1 MPNQSKP
8 KEGSIP
14 DLSGLIS
21 KEDLHKK
28 GSFATYMNWART
40 TQYLREHAP
49 GWEFHLEP
57 RVVPTFDLGEQK
69 TLRSPAEPVWEA
81 PNGTGYL
88 MCFFQNGEKKT
99 PLFPFP
105 IMDNRNNPLPL
116 NKISARDVSD
126 SHRRGLC
133 ACAAF
138 VFGLAYELW
147 ARIEI
152 EEAERVDAAPAKKEI
167 ARSPQ
172 RGANARQ
179 VKASPVAH
187 EMVTGKVTQASIP
200 QAQKDALAKE
210 LQTLPPHGRNR
221 VVSAFRQ
228 EYNISSEKISEFIT
242 TPEHLSF
249 IRSKIAEVES
259 DSP

>member
-1 MPNQSKP
+1 MPNQAKP
-8 KEGSIP
+8 KAGSIP

-40 TQYLREHAP
+40 TQYLRENAP
-49 GWEFHLEP
+49 GWEFHLEHKNEEYVWP
-57 RVVPTFDLGEQK
+57 
-69 TLRSPAEPVWEA
+69 SPD
-81 PNGTGYL
+81 GSGYL

-116 NKISARDVSD
+116 EKISARDVSD

-152 EEAERVDAAPAKKEI
+152 EEAEKADVAPVKKEI

-172 RGANARQ
+172 RGANAKQ
-179 VKASPVAH
+179 VKPSPVAH
-187 EMVTGKVTQASIP
+187 EMVTGKVVQASIP
-200 QAQKDALAKE
+200 QSQKDALAKE
-210 LQTLPPHGRNR
+210 LKTLPPHGRNR
-221 VVSAFRQ
+221 VISSFGQ

-249 IRSKIAEVES
+249 IKSKIAEVES

>member
-1 MPNQSKP
+1 MPNQAKP
-8 KEGSIP
+8 KAGSIP

-49 GWEFHLEP
+49 NWEFHLEP
-57 RVVPTFDLGEQK
+57 KNEEYVWP
-69 TLRSPAEPVWEA
+69 SPD
-81 PNGTGYL
+81 GSGYL

-116 NKISARDVSD
+116 EKISARDVSD

-152 EEAERVDAAPAKKEI
+152 EEAEKADVAPVKKEI

-179 VKASPVAH
+179 AKPNSAVKEIVGDL
-187 EMVTGKVTQASIP
+187 TGRSSIP
-200 QAQKDALAKE
+200 QSQKDALANE
-210 LQTLPPHGRNR
+210 LKTLPPHGRNR
-221 VVSAFRQ
+221 VISSFRQ

-249 IRSKIAEVES
+249 IKSKIAEVES

>member
-40 TQYLREHAP
+40 TQYLRENAP
-49 GWEFHLEP
+49 NWEFHLEC
-57 RVVPTFDLGEQK
+57 RLETQEY
-69 TLRSPAEPVWEA
+69 VWAA

-116 NKISARDVSD
+116 EKISARDVSD

-152 EEAERVDAAPAKKEI
+152 EEAARVDAAPAKKEI

-179 VKASPVAH
+179 AKPSPVAH
-187 EMVTGKVTQASIP
+187 EMVTGKVAQASIP
-200 QAQKDALAKE
+200 QSQKDALAKE
-210 LQTLPPHGRNR
+210 LQTLPTHGRNR

-228 EYNISSEKISEFIT
+228 EYKISSEKISEFIT

>member
-1 MPNQSKP
+1 MANQTKP

-49 GWEFHLEP
+49 NWEFHLECKLD
-57 RVVPTFDLGEQK
+57 TQEY
-69 TLRSPAEPVWEA
+69 VWAA
-81 PNGTGYL
+81 PDGTGYL
-88 MCFFQNGEKKT
+88 MCFFKNGEKKT

-116 NKISARDVSD
+116 EKISARDVSD

-152 EEAERVDAAPAKKEI
+152 EEAARVDAAPIKKEI

-179 VKASPVAH
+179 AKPSPVAH
-187 EMVTGKVTQASIP
+187 EMVTGKVAETPKVSFTA
-200 QAQKDALAKE
+200 AQTKKVQDFMNAHPE
-210 LQTLPPHGRNR
+210 GWETLVETFN
-221 VVSAFRQ
+221 A
-228 EYNISSEKISEFIT
+228 EFNKT
-242 TPEHLSF
+242 GG
-249 IRSKIAEVES
+249 KIATSVTTQEQITFVLDRITAVENLS
-259 DSP
+259 R

>member
-1 MPNQSKP
+1 MPNQAKP
-8 KEGSIP
+8 KAGSIP

-40 TQYLREHAP
+40 TQYLRENAP
-49 GWEFHLEP
+49 GWEFHLEHKNEEYVWP
-57 RVVPTFDLGEQK
+57 
-69 TLRSPAEPVWEA
+69 SPD
-81 PNGTGYL
+81 GSGYL

-116 NKISARDVSD
+116 EKISARDVSD

-152 EEAERVDAAPAKKEI
+152 EEAEKADAAPVKKEI

-179 VKASPVAH
+179 VKPSPVAH
-187 EMVTGKVTQASIP
+187 EMVTGKVAETPKVSLTQSQSNQIKKFMTAHPDGWEGIV
-200 QAQKDALAKE
+200 K
-210 LQTLPPHGRNR
+210 
-221 VVSAFRQ
+221 AFNDQ
-228 EYNISSEKISEFIT
+228 FNKTGDKISQSIT
-242 TPEHLSF
+242 TQEQITFILERITGYENLS
-249 IRSKIAEVES
+249 R
-259 DSP
+259 

>member
-1 MPNQSKP
+1 MPNLQKP
-8 KEGSIP
+8 KAGSIP

-49 GWEFHLEP
+49 NWEFHLEP
-57 RVVPTFDLGEQK
+57 KNEEYVWP
-69 TLRSPAEPVWEA
+69 SPD
-81 PNGTGYL
+81 GSGYL

-116 NKISARDVSD
+116 EKISARDVSD

-152 EEAERVDAAPAKKEI
+152 EEAAKVDATPVKKEVV
-167 ARSPQ
+167 RSPK
-172 RGANARQ
+172 RGAAAKQLAN
-179 VKASPVAH
+179 
-187 EMVTGKVTQASIP
+187 EMITG
-200 QAQKDALAKE
+200 
-210 LQTLPPHGRNR
+210 
-221 VVSAFRQ
+221 
-228 EYNISSEKISEFIT
+228 T
-242 TPEHLSF
+242 TPTVTPRDQLFEDLQKSDLKT
-249 IRSKIAEVES
+249 RNEVLVQFKALNFPQSIVDDKDNKGMFALVKTDAHIKDVRDIMNALENP
-259 DSP
+259 SP

>member
-28 GSFATYMNWART
+28 GSFAIYMNWART

-57 RVVPTFDLGEQK
+57 RVVPTFDLGEKQ
-69 TLRSPAEPVWEA
+69 TLRSPSEPVWEA
-81 PNGTGYL
+81 PDGSGYL

-116 NKISARDVSD
+116 EKISSRDLTD
-126 SHRRGLC
+126 SHRRALC

-147 ARIEI
+147 AKVEI
-152 EEAERVDAAPAKKEI
+152 DEAAKVDATPVKKEI

-172 RGANARQ
+172 RGANARVAKENPQ
-179 VKASPVAH
+179 VAREFVMGEEVPKEQIKALG
-187 EMVTGKVTQASIP
+187 EEL
-200 QAQKDALAKE
+200 DALPVRQRDKVR
-210 LQTLPPHGRNR
+210 T
-221 VVSAFRQ
+221 AFRLKFNVSSV
-228 EYNISSEKISEFIT
+228 NISPFVKT
-242 TPEHLSF
+242 KEHLAFLKST
-249 IRSKIAEVES
+249 IAEVES

>member
-1 MPNQSKP
+1 MPNQAKP
-8 KEGSIP
+8 KAGSIP

-49 GWEFHLEP
+49 NWEFHLESKNEEYVWP
-57 RVVPTFDLGEQK
+57 
-69 TLRSPAEPVWEA
+69 SPD
-81 PNGTGYL
+81 GSGYL

-116 NKISARDVSD
+116 EKISARDVSD

-152 EEAERVDAAPAKKEI
+152 EEAEKADVAPAKKEI

-179 VKASPVAH
+179 AKPNSAVKEIVGDL
-187 EMVTGKVTQASIP
+187 TGRSSIP
-200 QAQKDALAKE
+200 QSQKDALAKE

-221 VVSAFRQ
+221 VISSFRQ
-228 EYNISSEKISEFIT
+228 QFNISSEKISEFIT

-249 IRSKIAEVES
+249 IKSKIAEVES

>member
-1 MPNQSKP
+1 MPNQAKP
-8 KEGSIP
+8 KAGSIP

-40 TQYLREHAP
+40 TQYLRENAP
-49 GWEFHLEP
+49 GWEFHLEHKNEEYVWP
-57 RVVPTFDLGEQK
+57 
-69 TLRSPAEPVWEA
+69 SPD
-81 PNGTGYL
+81 GSGYL

-116 NKISARDVSD
+116 EKISARDVSD

-152 EEAERVDAAPAKKEI
+152 EEAAKVDATPVKKEI

-172 RGANARQ
+172 RGANAKQ
-179 VKASPVAH
+179 VKPSPVAH
-187 EMVTGKVTQASIP
+187 EMVTGKVAEASIP
-200 QAQKDALAKE
+200 QSQKDALAKE
-210 LQTLPPHGRNR
+210 LKTLPPHGRNR
-221 VVSAFRQ
+221 VISSFRQ

-249 IRSKIAEVES
+249 IKSKIAEVES

>member
-1 MPNQSKP
+1 MPNQAKP
-8 KEGSIP
+8 KAGSIP

-40 TQYLREHAP
+40 TQYLRENAP
-49 GWEFHLEP
+49 GWDFYLEP
-57 RVVPTFDLGEQK
+57 KNE
-69 TLRSPAEPVWEA
+69 EYVWAA

-88 MCFFQNGEKKT
+88 MCFFQNGERKT

-116 NKISARDVSD
+116 EKISARDVSD

-152 EEAERVDAAPAKKEI
+152 EEAEKADVAPAKKEI

-172 RGANARQ
+172 RGANAKQ

-187 EMVTGKVTQASIP
+187 EMVTGKVPQASIP
-200 QAQKDALAKE
+200 QSQKDALAKE

-221 VVSAFRQ
+221 VISSFRQ
-228 EYNISSEKISEFIT
+228 QFNISSEKISEFIT

-249 IRSKIAEVES
+249 IKSKIAEVES

>member
-40 TQYLREHAP
+40 TQYLRENAP
-49 GWEFHLEP
+49 NWEFHLEC
-57 RVVPTFDLGEQK
+57 RLETQEY
-69 TLRSPAEPVWEA
+69 VWAA
-81 PNGTGYL
+81 PDGTGYL
-88 MCFFQNGEKKT
+88 MCFFKNGEKKT

-116 NKISARDVSD
+116 EKISARDVSD

-152 EEAERVDAAPAKKEI
+152 EEAAKADAAPIKKEI

-179 VKASPVAH
+179 AKPNSAVKEIVGDLTSRS
-187 EMVTGKVTQASIP
+187 SIP
-200 QAQKDALAKE
+200 NYQKDDLAEE
-210 LQTLPPHGRNR
+210 LDKLSLIAKNK
-221 VVSAFRQ
+221 VISAFRLQ
-228 EYNISSEKISEFIT
+228 YKISSTKISEFIT

-249 IRSKIAEVES
+249 IKSKIAEVES

>member
-1 MPNQSKP
+1 MPNQAKP
-8 KEGSIP
+8 KAGSIP

-49 GWEFHLEP
+49 NWEFHLEP
-57 RVVPTFDLGEQK
+57 KNEEYVWP
-69 TLRSPAEPVWEA
+69 SPD
-81 PNGTGYL
+81 GSGYL

-116 NKISARDVSD
+116 EKISARDVSD

-152 EEAERVDAAPAKKEI
+152 EEAEKADVAPAKKEI

-179 VKASPVAH
+179 AKPNSAVKEIVGDL
-187 EMVTGKVTQASIP
+187 TGRSSIP
-200 QAQKDALAKE
+200 QSQKDTLAKE

-228 EYNISSEKISEFIT
+228 EYKISSEKISEFIT

-249 IRSKIAEVES
+249 IKSKIAEVES

>member
-1 MPNQSKP
+1 MPNQAKP
-8 KEGSIP
+8 KAGSIP

-40 TQYLREHAP
+40 TQYLRENAP
-49 GWEFHLEP
+49 GWEFHLEHKNEEYVWP
-57 RVVPTFDLGEQK
+57 
-69 TLRSPAEPVWEA
+69 SPD
-81 PNGTGYL
+81 GSGYL

-116 NKISARDVSD
+116 EKISARDVSD

-152 EEAERVDAAPAKKEI
+152 EETEKADAAPVKKEI

-179 VKASPVAH
+179 VKPSPVAH
-187 EMVTGKVTQASIP
+187 EMVTGKVAQASIP
-200 QAQKDALAKE
+200 QSQKDALANE
-210 LQTLPPHGRNR
+210 LKTLPPHGRNR
-221 VVSAFRQ
+221 VISSFRQ

-249 IRSKIAEVES
+249 IKSKIAEVES

>member
-1 MPNQSKP
+1 MPNQAKP
-8 KEGSIP
+8 KAGSIP

-28 GSFATYMNWART
+28 GSFAIYMNWART

-49 GWEFHLEP
+49 GWEFHLEHKNEEYVWP
-57 RVVPTFDLGEQK
+57 
-69 TLRSPAEPVWEA
+69 SPD
-81 PNGTGYL
+81 GSGYL

-116 NKISARDVSD
+116 EKISARDVSD

-152 EEAERVDAAPAKKEI
+152 EEAEKADAAPVKKEI

-179 VKASPVAH
+179 VKPSPVAH
-187 EMVTGKVTQASIP
+187 EMVTGKVAQASIP
-200 QAQKDALAKE
+200 QSQKDALAKE
-210 LQTLPPHGRNR
+210 LKTLPPHGRNR
-221 VVSAFRQ
+221 VISSFRQ

-249 IRSKIAEVES
+249 IKSKIAEVES

>member
-49 GWEFHLEP
+49 CWEFHLEP
-57 RVVPTFDLGEQK
+57 RVVPTVNLDTQHSF
-69 TLRSPAEPVWEA
+69 TSPAEPVWEA

-172 RGANARQ
+172 RGAYAKKIAN
-179 VKASPVAH
+179 
-187 EMVTGKVTQASIP
+187 EMITGKAPTPTPLDQLFEDLQKSDLKTRTEVLVQFKALNFP
-200 QAQKDALAKE
+200 QSTVKETDNKGMFGLVKTDAHIKDVRDIMNALE
-210 LQTLPPHGRNR
+210 NP
-221 VVSAFRQ
+221 
-228 EYNISSEKISEFIT
+228 
-242 TPEHLSF
+242 
-249 IRSKIAEVES
+249 
-259 DSP
+259 SP